1 MKKKI
6 NAVCA
11 VLCGMLPVWGVLV
24 FFARKNPD
32 GVERL
37 YSQGFYPVWAKI
49 FLSITGPLPFSLA
62 ETLVIAASL
71 LAVFWLF
78 FFLRALWRK
87 KGKRREVLKD
97 FLLWGGAA
105 CSVVLAFF
113 LLGGGFNYY
122 RHTFTQMS
130 GLAPVASPVGQLEG
144 LCRELAGDAALLR
157 RGLPEDESG
166 VTLLTQSHRELA
178 ASAAGSYRS
187 LMEQQPQWDFFSLST
202 RCRVKAVFFSEA
214 MSYMEI
220 VGVFTPYTVEANVN
234 VHTTDFDIP
243 FAACHELAHISG
255 FMREDEANFL
265 AYAACR
271 ASGEQ
276 FFAYSGALTAYIHA
290 ANALYAK
297 DPERYFSVARELDE
311 GVRRDL
317 AASSAYYSAHH
328 TSFGEFSTK
337 VNDTYLKVNSQPQ
350 GVATYGRMVDL
361 LLADY
366 RLRHNI
372 TTS

>member
-1 MKKKI
+1 MKKKV

-11 VLCGMLPVWGVLV
+11 VLCGLLPVWGLLVLL
-24 FFARKNPD
+24 ARRSPD
-32 GVERL
+32 GVERW
-37 YSQGFYPVWAKI
+37 YSQGFYPVWARA
-49 FLSITGPLPFSLA
+49 LITVTSPLPFSLA
-62 ETLVIAASL
+62 EILVIGAAL
-71 LAVFWLF
+71 LAVWWLVSF
-78 FFLRALWRK
+78 ARALW
-87 KGKRREVLKD
+87 KGDRPRRGIARD
-97 FLLWGGAA
+97 YLLWGGGA
-105 CSVVLAFF
+105 CSVVLTLF

-130 GLAPVASPVGQLEG
+130 GLAPVASPLEELES
-144 LCRELAGDAALLR
+144 LCRELAADANALR
-157 RGLPEDESG
+157 EGLPEDAAG
-166 VTLLTQSHRELA
+166 VTLLVQSHQEMARA
-178 ASAAGSYRS
+178 AATSYQQ
-187 LMEQQPQWDFFSLST
+187 LMEDQPGWDYFQLST
-202 RCRVKAVFFSEA
+202 RCLPKAVFFSEA

-220 VGVFTPYTVEANVN
+220 VGVFFPYTDEANVN

-271 ASGEQ
+271 ASEDQ
-276 FFAYSGALTAYIHA
+276 FFRYSGALTAYIHA
-290 ANALYAK
+290 GNALYAK
-297 DPERYFSVARELDE
+297 DPERWRSMSEVLSE

-317 AASSAYYSAHH
+317 AASSAYYQAHH

-361 LLADY
+361 LLAE
-366 RLRHNI
+366 RRGR
-372 TTS
+372 